1 MDPEGLLEVL
11 APLGPVTVRRMFGGV
26 GAFADGLCFAI
37 ALRGELYLK
46 TDAETRAAFA
56 AAGSTPFVYEQR
68 SAARE
73 TSYWRLVVEA
83 YDDPD
88 LLKHW
93 GGLALAAARRAAA
106 KPARKRAPR

>member
-1 MDPEGLLEVL
+1 MDPEGLRELL

-26 GAFADGLCFAI
+26 GVFADGLCFAI

-46 TDAETRAAFA
+46 TDAETRAAFV
-56 AAGSTPFVYEQR
+56 AAGSAPFTYEQR
-68 SAARE
+68 GASRE
-73 TSYWRLVVEA
+73 TSYWRLVPEA

-106 KPARKRAPR
+106 RKRAPR